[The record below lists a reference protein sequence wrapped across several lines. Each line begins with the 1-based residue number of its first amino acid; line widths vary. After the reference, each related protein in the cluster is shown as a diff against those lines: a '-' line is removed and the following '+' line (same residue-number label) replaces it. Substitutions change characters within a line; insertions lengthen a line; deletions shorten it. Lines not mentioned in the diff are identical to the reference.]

1 LINLMTGML
10 RPDGGQILL
19 GGEDITA
26 LGPEERV
33 RRGLVRTFQINSLFP
48 HLTPLEAVTLT
59 ICEREKIARTW
70 WRPTS
75 DYRAAVDEAYAV
87 LEQLMLGPVC
97 TRETRGS
104 SLTASS
110 GFSKSRWR
118 SRPGRRCSCSTSP
131 PPACRARK
139 ALSCSAPSPACRRTS
154 PFCSSSTTWSWCF
167 GLAEPHHRHGRRR
180 ILLEGTPDQ
189 ISADPRVSA
198 KSISEAR
205 RMVEPLLS
213 FKNVRAGYGEAV
225 VLDDISFAMPE
236 RGSLAVLGRNGVG
249 KSTLLLTL
257 MGFTQLR
264 RGAIV
269 WRGTDITRLA
279 PHRRAQS
286 GIGWVAQER
295 EIFANLSVVENL
307 TVASRPG
314 RWDLGAVFELFPRLK
329 ERQQS
334 KGNQLSGG
342 EQQMLATA
350 RALMTNPALLCSTS
364 RWRASR
370 RSSSRSWCAAC
381 AR

>member
-1 LINLMTGML
+1 M
-10 RPDGGQILL
+10 
-19 GGEDITA
+19 A
-26 LGPEERV
+26 
-33 RRGLVRTFQINSLFP
+33 
-48 HLTPLEAVTLT
+48 
-59 ICEREKIARTW
+59 
-70 WRPTS
+70 
-75 DYRAAVDEAYAV
+75 
-87 LEQLMLGPVC
+87 
-97 TRETRGS
+97 
-104 SLTASS
+104 
-110 GFSKSRWR
+110 
-118 SRPGRRCSCSTSP
+118 
-131 PPACRARK
+131 
-139 ALSCSAPSPACRRTS
+139 
-154 PFCSSSTTWSWCF
+154 
-167 GLAEPHHRHGRRR
+167 
-180 ILLEGTPDQ
+180 
-189 ISADPRVSA
+189 
-198 KSISEAR
+198 
-205 RMVEPLLS
+205 EPLLS

-225 VLDDISFAMPE
+225 VLDDISFEMPE

-350 RALMTNPALLCSTS
+350 RALMTNPALLLLDEPLEGLAPIIVEELVRGLRKMITEEGTAVILVEQHAEIALSLTEQALLLE
-364 RWRASR
+364 RGAIVHRA
-370 RSSSRSWCAAC
+370 RSAELLKDHATLDRYIGLRVTEGKPAKT
-381 AR
+381 